1 MRHEKNAV
9 VLPAT
14 TMWLGAVLILLSS
27 HVSGQTNCEWGK
39 YGENCEKACP
49 EHCIVN
55 EERNLQHCHK
65 ITGKCSEGCMHG
77 WHGNQ
82 CNHACSSH
90 CSRNICNQ
98 QNGLCA
104 FGCDGSYTG
113 DFCNITTMVTTHA
126 TSQTTEAAASK
137 PATDVVVIVIP
148 VVVIILCLVIVS
160 VVVCIVLRRR
170 RRRKANIES
179 RFQEDIPLMEKSG
192 IDAAEPE
199 GGVPQQELDPLGQKI
214 NNTRTLFVETESFKK
229 GRDIL
234 ETFHHVTISGAPGEG
249 KTSMALMLGAEYRK
263 QGYELILVEDLDK
276 VRLSDWQ
283 DDGKHVCLIFDDIFQ
298 MAGPYLDVPRL
309 THLLYELHVHITHC
323 KDRPERRYE
332 SYHQESWEDRRRDN
346 ESNFYLI
353 FTSDSTTL
361 GRAMSQLEGQT
372 FQFFSNCTTADL
384 TKTES
389 LSYTEDEKN
398 KIWLKHKSHYK
409 YKLKVDEMK
418 LTAGDRQGIGFP
430 LVCKLLSSYAGFQ
443 EQEHAKNF
451 LEKPLSTLKLELKE
465 VISRQDDRSAALI
478 LVLLCDGQMNISQLE
493 SETDSALE
501 THFEAVR
508 NLVPSSTNQGV
519 VETIRSLCGSLLTE
533 GNTITFSHSV
543 IFDICA
549 SVLYGIEPEFVR
561 RHFSITFL
569 MEHVQNEQAD
579 IIPINEH
586 MLVLHFSEAYSG
598 TLVHRIVDFLVKG
611 GALNK
616 YIMHPIWKRTEIAD
630 RLSQIMKDTD
640 SLSNNA
646 KYDILCYA
654 CFTWN
659 KSVMEKLLPHCD
671 INSPGLNGWT
681 AVMYAV
687 FSGQKDRIKYLMS
700 KNGDTTVSQ
709 VVKNSLLHVASEYGT
724 ASVVKYLL
732 NKLKC
737 DIYSREAEG
746 WTPVT
751 RAVLAGK
758 KDVLNFFLK
767 HKDLPTF
774 IIKRALH
781 LACEWGKLSL
791 LETLKDINSPDK
803 HGQTPI
809 MCAVSSGQK
818 EIFDHLVSRK
828 ADMKL
833 RDNDNNSLLHLAC
846 QPDDTSILQT
856 LLQRIDINTPGLHG
870 WTPVMRAAVNGRS
883 DMYDLLVKGN
893 VDLKLTDDYG
903 NSLLHLACHGGNVA
917 IVNTLLPH
925 FDINSRGGNGWTP
938 VMFAAVNGHE
948 IVFNLLVS
956 KGTDLSLKDDYNN
969 SVFHLGCLG
978 GNIAI
983 VKYLLPKTDLNSQG
997 HLRRTGVMKA
1007 AWAGNTDVFKF
1018 LVLKNA
1024 DVKQLDDK
1032 NDTILHLASKGG
1044 SCSIVDYLTG
1054 EGFDINCR
1062 GRNDSTAVMN
1072 AAWSGKKEVFHLLS
1086 SKQDSMPV
1094 YNAYGDTVLHLAC
1107 EGGNI
1112 SIVQSLLS
1120 SLDVNIRGKNGR
1132 TPVMAAALAG
1142 RNEVFDFL
1150 VSKNADLKLIDNRS
1164 NNILH
1169 LACRGGNALVIEYL
1183 LPQFDITVPGEDGF
1197 TPLMMAALSG
1207 KKEAYDLF
1215 TTTEAA
1221 KSLKDV
1227 LHAACEG
1234 GSLAVVKDLADKFD
1248 LNCRGMNGQTPL
1260 MKAVCGGHIAVYK
1273 YLVSR
1278 GAEST
1283 LMDTAGQT
1291 LLHIASRHGQ
1301 LAVMKHII
1309 DGFDV
1314 NTTDSMGLT
1323 PAMTAVLHGK
1333 AAVLKYLKDK
1343 ETDLSL
1349 VDNTGD
1355 DAPTLALKC
1364 RNKQIL
1370 KQLGRKYD
1378 KKVTPWSDLMK
1389 SLVRG
1394 ELMLL
1399 KTYRQKSPDL
1409 VQKDQAG
1416 DTLLHL
1422 ACRGGNTQ
1430 CVEYLLPSYDIDV
1443 QGRYNWTPV
1452 MMAAACGHA
1461 DVFQLLVD
1469 HKAGLFHVSDRGED
1483 ILTLARRANNTE
1495 IITYLEKP
1503 E

>member
-1 MRHEKNAV
+1 MMCLQLLLLLVASQASGDEKCSWGIYGKNCDRNC
-9 VLPAT
+9 PA
-14 TMWLGAVLILLSS
+14 
-27 HVSGQTNCEWGK
+27 NCATVPPR
-39 YGENCEKACP
+39 NRI
-49 EHCIVN
+49 HC
-55 EERNLQHCHK
+55 QQY
-65 ITGKCSEGCMHG
+65 TGKCSEGCVRGYHG
-77 WHGNQ
+77 DQ
-82 CNHACSSH
+82 CNIS
-90 CSRNICNQ
+90 CSRGCLNETCNP
-98 QNGLCA
+98 GDGYCT
-104 FGCDGSYTG
+104 FGCKESYIG
-113 DFCNITTMVTTHA
+113 DFCHETFATVATTHA
-126 TSQTTEAAASK
+126 TSQTTEAASSK
-137 PATDVVVIVIP
+137 PAMDAVVIIVP
-148 VVVIILCLVIVS
+148 VLVIILCLVIVS
-160 VVVCIVLRRR
+160 VVACIVLTRRR
-170 RRRKANIES
+170 RREANFES
-179 RFQEDIPLMEKSG
+179 RFQEDIPLMDNALTDIAK
-192 IDAAEPE
+192 PE
-199 GGVPQQELDPLGQKI
+199 HGVAQQELDPLGQKI
-214 NNTRTLFVETESFKK
+214 NHTRTLFVETETFKK
-229 GRDIL
+229 VRDIL

-298 MAGPYLDVPRL
+298 IAGPYLDVPRL
-309 THLLYELHVHITHC
+309 THLLYELHLHLTHC
-323 KDRPERRYE
+323 KDRPERRYG
-332 SYHQESWEDRRRDN
+332 SYHQESWEERRRDN

-361 GRAMSQLEGQT
+361 ERAMSQLEGQT

-409 YKLKVDEMK
+409 YKLKVDEVK

-430 LVCKLLSSYAGFQ
+430 LVCKLLSSYAAFQ
-443 EQEHAKNF
+443 ETEHAKNF
-451 LEKPLSTLKLELKE
+451 LGKPLSTLKLELKE
-465 VISRQDDRSAALI
+465 VISRRDDRSAALI

-508 NLVPSSTNQGV
+508 NLVPSSTKQCV

-543 IFDICA
+543 IFDICV

-561 RHFSITFL
+561 THFSIQFL
-569 MEHVQNEQAD
+569 MEHVQNEQTD

-598 TLVHRIVDFLVKG
+598 TLVHRIVDFLVNG

-630 RLSQIMKDTD
+630 RLSPIMKDTD

-646 KYDILCYA
+646 KHTILCYA
-654 CFTWN
+654 CLTWN

-671 INSPGLNGWT
+671 ITSPGLNGWT

-687 FSGQKDRIKYLMS
+687 FSGQKDNIKYLMS
-700 KNGDTTVSQ
+700 NKGATTVSQ
-709 VVKNSLLHVASEYGT
+709 FDSLLHVASEYGT
-724 ASVVKYLL
+724 ASVVEYLL

-737 DIYSREAEG
+737 DVYRRETEG

-758 KDVLNFFLK
+758 KDVLDFFLK

-791 LETLKDINSPDK
+791 LETLRDINSPDK

-809 MCAVSSGQK
+809 MCAVSSGKK

-846 QPDDTSILQT
+846 QPDDTSILQS
-856 LLQRIDINTPGLHG
+856 LLQRLDINTPGLHG

-883 DMYDLLVKGN
+883 DMYDLLVKEN
-893 VDLKLTDDYG
+893 ANLKLTDDYG
-903 NSLLHLACHGGNVA
+903 NNLLHLACHGGNVA
-917 IVNTLLPH
+917 IVNTLLPR
-925 FDINSRGGNGWTP
+925 FYIDSRGGNGWTP

-997 HLRRTGVMKA
+997 NLGRTGVMKA

-1024 DVKQLDDK
+1024 DVKQLDDN
-1032 NDTILHLASKGG
+1032 NDTILHLASQGG
-1044 SCSIVDYLTG
+1044 SCSIVDYLIG

-1062 GRNDSTAVMN
+1062 GRSDSTAVMN
-1072 AAWSGKKEVFHLLS
+1072 AAWSGKKDVFHLLS

-1094 YNAYGDTVLHLAC
+1094 YNVYGDTILHLAC

-1120 SLDVNIRGKNGR
+1120 SLDVNIQGKNGR

-1150 VSKNADLKLIDNRS
+1150 VSKNADLKLIDDCN

-1183 LPQFDITVPGEDGF
+1183 LPQFDITLPGEDGF

-1215 TTTEAA
+1215 TTTA

-1234 GSLAVVKDLADKFD
+1234 GSLAVVKGLADKFD
-1248 LNCRGMNGQTPL
+1248 LNCRGKNGQTPL

-1283 LMDTAGQT
+1283 LVDTAGHT

-1301 LAVMKHII
+1301 LALLKHIT

-1314 NTTDSMGLT
+1314 NTRDNMGLT

-1343 ETDLSL
+1343 ETDLSS

-1355 DAPTLALKC
+1355 DALNLALKC

-1370 KQLGRKYD
+1370 KQLGRKHD

-1389 SLVRG
+1389 SLVTG
-1394 ELMLL
+1394 ELVLL
-1399 KTYRQKSPDL
+1399 KTYCQKSLDL
-1409 VQKDQAG
+1409 VQKDPAG

-1430 CVEYLLPSYDIDV
+1430 CVEYLLPSYDNDV

-1469 HKAGLFHVSDRGED
+1469 HKAGIFHVSDRGED
-1483 ILTLARRANNTE
+1483 ILTVARRSNNTE
-1495 IITYLEKP
+1495 IIAYLEKLK
-1503 E
+1503 